1 MELRVSLQSIFP
13 SWRFIFDAGSPS
25 KVARDGEFPR
35 PVISAAALSTTVKAL
50 SE

>member
-1 MELRVSLQSIFP
+1 MEVSLRSIFP

-25 KVARDGEFPR
+25 KVASDGEFPR
-35 PVISAAALSTTVKAL
+35 PVISAAAKAL